1 MDTLLRGALDFLDVN
16 DLASV
21 NLVIAEASGIH
32 LELIEKQKLLEEK
45 TKRSKVSKKIQA
57 AEGKESKPGAIGKET
72 EAIYQTVSATS
83 VHELNNNLYVS
94 MSNALTGGNLTD
106 AVRARVGASKNASK
120 DGAKKKQAKTSLF
133 NLQQH
138 LI

>member
-1 MDTLLRGALDFLDVN
+1 
-16 DLASV
+16 LASV

-45 TKRSKVSKKIQA
+45 TKKSKVSKKVQA
-57 AEGKESKPGAIGKET
+57 AEGKEQKSGALSKET

-94 MSNALTGGNLTD
+94 MSNALTGGNLTES
-106 AVRARVGASKNASK
+106 VKEKILSGKNGSK
-120 DGAKKKQAKTSLF
+120 DGAKKKQSKTSLF
-133 NLQQH
+133 NLQ
-138 LI
+138 